1 MNIVDIKS
9 GSVKRAWW
17 ENGVGRTAIEL
28 VSGIILGL
36 LLPRATVYG
45 GLMPFGIGLAAAVT
59 GPGTV
64 LVFLATLMGYLLC
77 GAAVSLRYMAA
88 LVAVAGIR
96 WAVSGFRAV
105 SRSILFPV
113 TVSFSGLLIT
123 GAALLPGTS
132 SSVSAI
138 LTIIAESLLGG
149 GFAYFAALL
158 WREIPYWGERQ
169 LSEQGQLS
177 AIVLSAVIMMS
188 LLTLNISGIS
198 PGRILCGMII
208 LLAARCAHI
217 TGGTLVGVLMGASVV
232 LATPDMA
239 HLAPAFALGGALAG
253 VFSEKGKIV
262 SSLMYVVAVGI
273 ATVQASHETVIII
286 GLYEAMASCILFLA
300 MPTVVGTAIERVF
313 LKTRQLPQVKSSR
326 QAVASKLA
334 FAAKAMSEVVGT
346 VDAVSCQLSTLA
358 LPEINNIC
366 REGTDEICR
375 HCKRRVGCW
384 ETHFSAIMDS
394 LNHAV
399 PILRETGEVTPEKLY
414 GYLKEN
420 CQNSE
425 KIALSIT
432 SRYREFLVQESA
444 FRRLQELR
452 NSVNDQFDSMA
463 TMLSEFAQRLSFP
476 EWSDT
481 DTEKRIQNVLKRER
495 VNVQTVSCLVND
507 QGRMTVEILLN
518 GRYQPHDKDT
528 FRRKLNE
535 ECGRRFCSPITEYA
549 AGLTRISF
557 VEKPKY
563 RIAVGSAQIACKGE
577 SLCGDSYE
585 IVRDSEGRQLLVLS
599 DGMGSGGSAA
609 VDSAMATGLAVRLL
623 KAGFGYESMLKMVN
637 TALMTKSEDESLAT
651 LDIVEVNLFNGNTSV
666 LKAGAGASLLYSKG
680 RISRIEDS
688 SLPLGILRDLT
699 FAQTRDRLVEGDML
713 IVMSDGVSNGG
724 LDWVEEVV
732 KIFDPHTDGRLSELA
747 MTIAEKAQEFQGDD
761 PDDITVLVAKVQAA
775 I

>member
-1 MNIVDIKS
+1 MNIVDLKS
-9 GSVKRAWW
+9 GTIKRPWW

-36 LLPRATVYG
+36 LLPRASVYG
-45 GLMPFGIGLAAAVT
+45 GLMPFGIGLTAAVT

-77 GAAVSLRYMAA
+77 GAAVSLRYVAA

-96 WAVSGFRAV
+96 WAVNGFHAV

-123 GAALLPGTS
+123 GAALLPGGAS
-132 SSVSAI
+132 SLGDI
-138 LTIIAESLLGG
+138 LTIVAESLLGG

-188 LLTLNISGIS
+188 LLTIHISGIS

-208 LLAARCAHI
+208 LLAARCASV
-217 TGGTLVGVLMGASVV
+217 TGGTLVGILMGASVL

-253 VFSEKGKIV
+253 VFSEKGKVV
-262 SSLMYVVAVGI
+262 SSLMYIVAVGI

-286 GLYEAMASCILFLA
+286 GLYEAVASCVLFLA

-326 QAVASKLA
+326 QAVSSKLA

-346 VDAVSCQLSTLA
+346 VDAVSCQLTTVA

-375 HCKRRVGCW
+375 HCKKRVGCW
-384 ETHFSAIMDS
+384 ETYFSAIMDS

-399 PILRETGEVTPEKLY
+399 PILREAGEITTENI
-414 GYLKEN
+414 GGFLKNN
-420 CQNSE
+420 CPNTE
-425 KIALSIT
+425 KIALAIT
-432 SRYREFLVQESA
+432 ARYREFLVQESA

-452 NSVNDQFDSMA
+452 NSVNDQFDSMS

-481 DTEKRIQNVLKRER
+481 DTEKRIQKVLRKEK
-495 VNVQTVSCLVND
+495 VNVQTISCLVND
-507 QGRMTVEILLN
+507 QGRMTIEILLN

-528 FRRKLNE
+528 FRKKLNE
-535 ECGRRFCSPITEYA
+535 ECGRQFCSPLTEYA
-549 AGLTRISF
+549 SGLTRISF

-563 RIAVGSAQIACKGE
+563 RIAVGAAQIACKGE

-585 IVRDSEGRQLLVLS
+585 IVRDNEGRQLLVLS

-609 VDSAMATGLAVRLL
+609 VDSAMAAGLAVRLL

-651 LDIVEVNLFNGNTSV
+651 LDIVEINLFNGNTSV

-680 RISRIEDS
+680 RVSHIEDS

-699 FAQTRDRLVEGDML
+699 FAHTRDRLVEGDVF

-724 LDWVEEVV
+724 IDWVEDMI
-732 KIFDPHTDGRLSELA
+732 KLFDLENDGRLSELA
-747 MTIAEKAQEFQGDD
+747 TAIAEKAQELQEDD
-761 PDDITVLVAKVQAA
+761 PDDITVLVAQVQTA